1 MITLGT
7 ELAKQCDHHGLK
19 NGQYQRRKREKKK
32 GAIYF
37 CLSQPLPEGW
47 CPQSDIKRL

>member
-19 NGQYQRRKREKKK
+19 NGQYQRRKREKK
-32 GAIYF
+32 GSNLFLFISAAA
-37 CLSQPLPEGW
+37 
-47 CPQSDIKRL
+47 